1 MSGDPFPPVSGRP
14 SGVEGPGP
22 MVFTSAGWVA
32 KQNLGD
38 EDLTAVPT
46 PTLVR
51 RFNGGDQA
59 AGLELGRRLAYALGN
74 DNEEA

>member
-1 MSGDPFPPVSGRP
+1 MTWPNAKP
-14 SGVEGPGP
+14 SGVEGPGRL
-22 MVFTSAGWVA
+22 VFTSAGWVA
-32 KQNLGD
+32 QQDLGD

-59 AGLELGRRLAYALGN
+59 AGLELGRRLAFALGN
-74 DNEEA
+74 NLEEET